1 RAQDDRRLRA
11 RGDAGPRAR
20 RRLLDAARA
29 MRDELPPARD
39 GDHDL
44 RVRVVRQPRPVV
56 AHRVADRCDPDHRGD
71 RLRAAAARGPVP
83 AFEGDP
89 CAGGPGALA
98 AEDHHKDPRSGPDR
112 GRDRVVQRGPASRVG
127 ADAGHL
133 SGSEGCSAAIEAQIL
148 ASRAHGCSLRDPERV
163 RGGCPMSATN
173 LDVPVLISAEQ
184 IRRREFVTI
193 RRGYDPDQVRAYLV
207 QLADQIELMRVLL
220 RDAQA
225 EAQTARRTTEQPR
238 QDPYQQLGE
247 RVASV
252 IREADHA
259 AEAITGEAHREAERV
274 TREARADADRIR
286 TDAQAKAEDARS
298 RAETAVR
305 TARQEADRTIAGLS
319 TRRDALVDQIASMQE
334 RLIGVARDLESAMDV
349 QFTIPDIPAIK
360 DLLDEP

>member
-1 RAQDDRRLRA
+1 
-11 RGDAGPRAR
+11 
-20 RRLLDAARA
+20 
-29 MRDELPPARD
+29 
-39 GDHDL
+39 
-44 RVRVVRQPRPVV
+44 
-56 AHRVADRCDPDHRGD
+56 
-71 RLRAAAARGPVP
+71 
-83 AFEGDP
+83 
-89 CAGGPGALA
+89 
-98 AEDHHKDPRSGPDR
+98 
-112 GRDRVVQRGPASRVG
+112 
-127 ADAGHL
+127 
-133 SGSEGCSAAIEAQIL
+133 
-148 ASRAHGCSLRDPERV
+148 
-163 RGGCPMSATN
+163 MSATN

-252 IREADHA
+252 IREADHV
-259 AEAITGEAHREAERV
+259 AEAITGEAHRDAERV

-286 TDAQAKAEDARS
+286 TDAQSKAEESRS

-360 DLLDEP
+360 ALLDEPAEGAAADENASSKEIAPSAEAWDDVADPTEVEASAAREPTIMVAEAGDDDPGILDPSYEELWEGTGAMKLDIPALDLDWGDIDDEGDDDRPYA

>member
-1 RAQDDRRLRA
+1 
-11 RGDAGPRAR
+11 
-20 RRLLDAARA
+20 
-29 MRDELPPARD
+29 
-39 GDHDL
+39 
-44 RVRVVRQPRPVV
+44 
-56 AHRVADRCDPDHRGD
+56 
-71 RLRAAAARGPVP
+71 
-83 AFEGDP
+83 
-89 CAGGPGALA
+89 
-98 AEDHHKDPRSGPDR
+98 
-112 GRDRVVQRGPASRVG
+112 
-127 ADAGHL
+127 
-133 SGSEGCSAAIEAQIL
+133 
-148 ASRAHGCSLRDPERV
+148 
-163 RGGCPMSATN
+163 MSATN

-252 IREADHA
+252 IREADHV
-259 AEAITGEAHREAERV
+259 AEAITGEAHRDAERV

-286 TDAQAKAEDARS
+286 TDAQSKAEESRS

-360 DLLDEP
+360 DLLDEPAEGTVADENASSKEIAPSAEAWDDVADPTEVEASAAREPTIMVAEAGDDDPGVLDPSYEELWEGTGAMKLDIPALDLDWGDIDDEGDRDGPYA

>member
-1 RAQDDRRLRA
+1 
-11 RGDAGPRAR
+11 
-20 RRLLDAARA
+20 
-29 MRDELPPARD
+29 
-39 GDHDL
+39 
-44 RVRVVRQPRPVV
+44 
-56 AHRVADRCDPDHRGD
+56 
-71 RLRAAAARGPVP
+71 
-83 AFEGDP
+83 
-89 CAGGPGALA
+89 
-98 AEDHHKDPRSGPDR
+98 
-112 GRDRVVQRGPASRVG
+112 
-127 ADAGHL
+127 
-133 SGSEGCSAAIEAQIL
+133 
-148 ASRAHGCSLRDPERV
+148 
-163 RGGCPMSATN
+163 MSATN

-360 DLLDEP
+360 DLLDEPAEGTAADENTSSKEIAPSAEDRDDVADQTEVEASAAREPMIMVAEAGDDDPGILDPSYEELWEGTGAMKLDIPALDLDWGDIDDEGDDDRP